1 MKKIIQASLFE
12 NQPEKQESARYK
24 WLLQL
29 IARHNHLY
37 HTLDK
42 PEISDEEYD
51 SLYKELFEF
60 EEKYPQFIDKNSP
73 TKKVG
78 STLLS
83 SLEQRNHRTRM
94 YGLDNVFDKEEY
106 IAFVQK
112 MKNIEAKGNF
122 ELFAD
127 LKLDGLA
134 CELVYERGKLVLALT
149 RGDGIS
155 GEDITH
161 AARLIQNIPQNLT
174 AIDIPDLLEVRG
186 EVLFFKE
193 DFKNLNA
200 QQEALGQ
207 QPFKNARNAAAGT
220 LRQLDLKKIASR
232 PLRFMAYSTTLNAY
246 KGWETQ
252 ALTMSNLR
260 VLGFHSSSFFETVN
274 SVDEAFSFYQKIESK
289 REELPFEID
298 GLVFKVNDLELQDA
312 LGYTARA
319 PRFAF
324 AWKFAAQKAYTKLKA
339 IHIQVGRTGVL
350 TPVAELEPVSLG
362 GVMVS
367 SASLHNEDEIT
378 KLDVRIDDTVLVQRA
393 GDVIPKVIEVDK
405 SKRAP
410 TSLAYVFPHSCPVC
424 HTKAFREE
432 GDAAWYCLNLACPQ
446 MRIRAIQH
454 FVSKAGLDIDGV
466 GPKWIE
472 RLISANTITSVADL
486 FKLTEKELLQFE
498 NVKEKSALNF
508 LDSLEEAKKKAS
520 LQRLIAALG
529 IRHIGEQTALS
540 LAQKYKN
547 IDTIMDVAR
556 NRPSELLHIQDI
568 GEQVAQSLN
577 AFFLNE
583 ENCQIIKELQSFGIN
598 PSQEVVMSESD
609 ILLSKKVLF
618 TGTLSR
624 PRSFYEALVE
634 KHGGQKAQSVSKNL
648 DILVVGENAGSK
660 LEKAQKLNITLY
672 TEDEFLALIKE

>member
-1 MKKIIQASLFE
+1 MKKIIQASLFD
-12 NQPEKQESARYK
+12 NQPSVQESGRYK

-29 IARHNHLY
+29 IAKHNHLY
-37 HTLDK
+37 HTLDA

-51 SLYKELFEF
+51 SLYKELFEL
-60 EEKYPQFIDKNSP
+60 EEKFPQLIDKNSP

-83 SLEQRNHRTRM
+83 SLAQKEHSSRM

-106 IAFVQK
+106 LAFMQK
-112 MKNIEAKGNF
+112 MKNIENKGNF

-134 CELVYERGKLVLALT
+134 CELVYEKGKLVLALT
-149 RGDGIS
+149 RGDGII

-161 AARLIQNIPQNLT
+161 AAKLIQNIPQELT
-174 AIDIPDLLEVRG
+174 SIDIPDLLEVRG

-193 DFKNLNA
+193 DFKKLNA
-200 QQEALGQ
+200 QQEAMGLA
-207 QPFKNARNAAAGT
+207 PFKNARNAAAGT

-232 PLRFMAYSTTLNAY
+232 PLRFMAYATTLKGY
-246 KGWETQ
+246 KNWESQ
-252 ALTMSNLR
+252 ADTMSNLR
-260 VLGFHSSSFFETVN
+260 VLGFHSSSMFEKIQ
-274 SVDEAFSFYQKIESK
+274 SAEEAFNFYQKIEVQ

-298 GLVFKVNDLELQDA
+298 GIVFKINDLELQEA

-339 IHIQVGRTGVL
+339 IHIQIGRTGVL
-350 TPVAELEPVSLG
+350 TPVAELEPVLLG
-362 GVMVS
+362 GVVVS
-367 SASLHNEDEIT
+367 SASLHNEDEIK
-378 KLDVRIDDTVLVQRA
+378 KLDVRINDTVLVQRA
-393 GDVIPKVIEVDK
+393 GDVIPKIIEVDA
-405 SKRAP
+405 SKRDENSKP
-410 TSLAYVFPHSCPVC
+410 YDFPHTCPIC
-424 HTKAFREE
+424 LSQAFREE
-432 GDAAWYCLNLACPQ
+432 GDSAWYCLNLSCPQ
-446 MRIRAIQH
+446 IRIRAIQH

-472 RLISANTITSVADL
+472 RLISSNAIKTVADL
-486 FKLTEKELLQFE
+486 FKLTEKELMQFE

-508 LDSLEEAKKKAS
+508 IDSLEEAKKKAS
-520 LQRLIAALG
+520 LHKFIAALG

-547 IDTIMDVAR
+547 IDAIIDVSR
-556 NRPSELLHIQDI
+556 NRPSELLLIQDI
-568 GEQVAQSLN
+568 GEQVCQSLN
-577 AFFLNE
+577 AFFLND

-598 PSQEVVMSESD
+598 PIQEETKSESN
-609 ILLSKKVLF
+609 LLEGKKILF

-624 PRSFYEALVE
+624 PRSFYENLVE
-634 KHGGQKAQSVSKNL
+634 KHGGQKANSVSKNL
-648 DILVVGENAGSK
+648 DILVVGDNAGSK
-660 LEKAQKLNITLY
+660 LEKAEKLGITLY
-672 TEDEFLALIKE
+672 TEEEFLTHINE